1 MLLGDDGSRGGGGG
15 GNSGRGC
22 LVCII
27 NSKGQRGSTSK
38 SLLFALERKR
48 KDKGYFKTII
58 ICTIYCT

>member
-1 MLLGDDGSRGGGGG
+1 MFLGDDGSGGGG

-22 LVCII
+22 LVCVI

-48 KDKGYFKTII
+48 ENTRIL
-58 ICTIYCT
+58 